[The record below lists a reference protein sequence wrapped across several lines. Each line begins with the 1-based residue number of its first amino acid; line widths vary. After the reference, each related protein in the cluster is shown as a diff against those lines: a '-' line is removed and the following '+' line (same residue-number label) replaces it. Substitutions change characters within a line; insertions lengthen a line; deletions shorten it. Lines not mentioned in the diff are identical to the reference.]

1 MRPWIPT
8 ALMALLVAACGPS
21 TTITST
27 GAKAS
32 PGAST
37 KGKVGTLTGSVK
49 APPGYTPY
57 SPAPGKFFL
66 LDVDNQPLAGVEV
79 YLAAKSGERFKG
91 PVAGRT
97 DIKGE
102 FTITNVPYDLSF
114 LVMTDTKDPE
124 QHHAELC
131 AMTRTLAEG
140 NRVEITYASSI
151 VTLGAIQGLFGNIL
165 GVFDFTIYTKAVAA
179 VAARLDPKNLPDLS
193 DPKQIQA
200 IIASTQ
206 LDGKPLTDAITAIQ
220 QGINASGVT
229 ADSAQQLINGLGID
243 FSGSGQIDVNGQTV
257 ASGNAQGNVT
267 VTPTD
272 TPTPAPSATAT
283 PTPTPI
289 PTATPTATPTPTPTP
304 TPTAKP

>member
-1 MRPWIPT
+1 MRLWIPLT
-8 ALMALLVAACGPS
+8 LLALMVAACGPS
-21 TTITST
+21 TAITST

-32 PGAST
+32 PGA
-37 KGKVGTLTGSVK
+37 KVGTLTGSVK

-97 DIKGE
+97 DVKGE
-102 FTITNVPYDLSF
+102 FTITNVPYDLNF

-200 IIASTQ
+200 IIAGTQ

-243 FSGSGQIDVNGQTV
+243 FSGTGQIDVNGQTV
-257 ASGNAQGNVT
+257 ASGNAQGNVN
-267 VTPTD
+267 VTPTA
-272 TPTPAPSATAT
+272 TPTPAPTAT
-283 PTPTPI
+283 PTPAAS
-289 PTATPTATPTPTPTP
+289 ATPTATPTPTPTP
-304 TPTAKP
+304 TPQP